1 MPGDCLLVRTG
12 RAGRY
17 AKREMSRD
25 SHDTSHQREAGLV
38 GQRSEPL
45 RRDSRE
51 SRRKLLDT
59 TGRLLAAGKR
69 PRSLQQL
76 AVEAGL
82 SGATAYRH
90 FASLDDVLRAYAHQ
104 TIQTMGEFA
113 AEQDASGAELL
124 RLVTAEW
131 IRITRERGQAMV
143 QLRSRRGWLERLH
156 AKDPIITDTC
166 VYLEPALLGII
177 ADEGLAP
184 ESLEVGLFL
193 WNITFDPREILD
205 LIQTLGWSD
214 EQVLDRLLRVFHAG
228 LRAALEDG

>member
-1 MPGDCLLVRTG
+1 MSPDLH
-12 RAGRY
+12 Y
-17 AKREMSRD
+17 REPERSV
-25 SHDTSHQREAGLV
+25 TLV
-38 GQRSEPL
+38 GERSEPQ

-59 TGRLLAAGKR
+59 TGRMLASGRR

-90 FASLDDVLRAYAHQ
+90 FRSLDDVLRAYAHQ
-104 TIQTMGEFA
+104 TIQTMGEFTA
-113 AEQDASGAELL
+113 AQDATGAELL

-131 IRITRERGQAMV
+131 IRITRERGPAMV
-143 QLRSRRGWLERLH
+143 QLRSRRGWLERR
-156 AKDPIITDTC
+156 AAGDPIILDTC
-166 VYLEPALLGII
+166 IYLEPAIRGII
-177 ADEGLAP
+177 ADERLPA

-205 LIQTLGWSD
+205 LIETLGWSD
-214 EQVLDRLLRVFHAG
+214 EQVLDRLLRVYHAG
-228 LRAALEDG
+228 LRAALRDG